1 MGKDRFDIKNQCE
14 TQGNG
19 RDRSRRASTLQKA
32 HSLHRDMTEKPTG
45 KMPDLPYTQR
55 SKNVRIPATAI
66 GMAIVAVLATAGCL
80 LAGSVEI
87 PAADVWGALTG
98 GDVAKETWRVI
109 VTETRVPMVIT
120 AAVTGAA
127 LAIAGLLL
135 QTCFNN
141 PLAGPSILG
150 ISTGASLGVAI
161 VVMAFGGM
169 IAGQWSQY
177 FNIMAGALT
186 GAAAVLAV
194 LMALSRLVKSTAMLL
209 IAGIL
214 VGYFAS
220 SAISLLNYYSSEHS
234 VYSFTIWGLGSLS
247 GGSWSRSMIFASIGL
262 PVILLSTLF
271 VKPLNAMLLGERYA
285 ASLGIDIRRTRHL
298 LLAASGILT
307 AIVTAFCGPIGFL
320 GLVVPHIAR
329 MLLRTSNHSVLMPVT
344 ALCGAAVTLLC
355 AWISVA
361 FGSGGVIPI
370 NAITPIIGVPVV
382 LYVMLNRKRLL
393 YFD

>member
-1 MGKDRFDIKNQCE
+1 MGKKSFAI
-14 TQGNG
+14 
-19 RDRSRRASTLQKA
+19 
-32 HSLHRDMTEKPTG
+32 
-45 KMPDLPYTQR
+45 
-55 SKNVRIPATAI
+55 KNVRVLATAI
-66 GMAIVAVLATAGCL
+66 GLAIVAVLAAAGCL
-80 LAGSVEI
+80 LSGSVDI
-87 PAADVWGALTG
+87 PATDVWGALTG
-98 GDVAKETWRVI
+98 GNVAKETWRVI

-161 VVMAFGGM
+161 VVMAFSGT
-169 IAGQWSQY
+169 ISGQSSQY

-194 LMALSRLVKSTAMLL
+194 LMALSRIVKSTAMLL

-220 SAISLLNYYSSEHS
+220 SAITLLNYYSSEHS

-247 GGSWSRSMIFASIGL
+247 GGSWTRAMVFASIGL
-262 PVILLSTLF
+262 PVILLSMLF

-285 ASLGIDIRRTRHL
+285 TSLGIDIRRTRHL

-307 AIVTAFCGPIGFL
+307 AVVTAFCGPIGFL
-320 GLVVPHIAR
+320 GLVVPHISR
-329 MLLRTSNHSVLMPVT
+329 MLLRTSNHSVLMPIT
-344 ALCGAAVTLLC
+344 ALCGTAVTLLC